1 MLLAGVKT
9 VFKLLLNFSHLESKE
24 GKCNLEFL
32 AVKFDLVLSGFLA
45 VKFWLASLFKVWLL
59 GDPPGVP
66 GLLNVLDAVL
76 TFSGVF
82 NFSASCLNL
91 LVFFSWLPDLP
102 DPDSFLLVVFL
113 IPKSDTVIISTPPPS
128 ILANS
133 FHLCTLWLPLVL
145 VLLLLWI
152 ILLVVFLA
160 AELDNVIFSCWTC
173 SVIELLLLTLVGV
186 LLLPWWLVLVVEVA
200 VVAQWPLSFFSGI
213 HPLGVVCFGRW
224 GTCSVIEL
232 LLLWLLGLLL
242 LLW

>member
-9 VFKLLLNFSHLESKE
+9 ALLLLLNFSHLESKE
-24 GKCNLEFL
+24 GKFNLESL
-32 AVKFDLVLSGFLA
+32 AVKFDLILSGFLA

-66 GLLNVLDAVL
+66 GLLKMLDAVL
-76 TFSGVF
+76 TFPGVLIF
-82 NFSASCLNL
+82 FASCLYL
-91 LVFFSWLPDLP
+91 LVFLSWLP

-113 IPKSDTVIISTPPPS
+113 IPMSDTVIISTPPPS

-133 FHLCTLWLPLVL
+133 FHLCTLGLPLVL

-160 AELDNVIFSCWTC
+160 AGLDIVIFSCWTC

-200 VVAQWPLSFFSGI
+200 VVAQWPISFFSGI